1 MIRGRGRTSRPATGP
16 DGIVYGMAIPAGL
29 RDERGNCVHAAET
42 TLVFT
47 LDSLDARRL
56 DREQFAAGLYI
67 GLLPTDTFN
76 FRTTDH
82 LTVEALLTLR
92 ARVER

>member
-1 MIRGRGRTSRPATGP
+1 
-16 DGIVYGMAIPAGL
+16 MAIPAGL